1 MNEPA
6 SAARVMPETRA
17 ADNQRSFSV
26 VALVLAAILPVSIA
40 LAFVIYL
47 LNEEYRANTEED
59 LTKIVSE
66 ISAATDRDLAE
77 ALRLA
82 SSLAVSDFIRS
93 ADYDRFNAET
103 RRLMTVWPHV
113 ASITLT
119 DLATNTYLSHTSL
132 PANRGQPAGSATA
145 NQSQVVA
152 AERKPMIFP
161 VRVSGPTVKESLI
174 PIRVP
179 IFDQAGQVTQVL
191 SVTLSAAGLNQ
202 QFGRHGIKPEWTGA
216 LIGPDFTIAARNRS
230 PTQFV
235 GQRVTPSLEQGLIA
249 KPHGL
254 FKATNQEGQP
264 VYTAFL
270 RSPESGWTV
279 VVGIP
284 AADIESR
291 RSQAMILVIAI
302 GCIAALT
309 GLVAALHV
317 GRRIHRARMLERNL
331 TRHLEDEVAKRTA
344 ELQRNEQLLHQAQ
357 KMEAVGK
364 LTSGIAHDFN
374 NLLGVVIGNLD
385 LILEGLSDRPKLVPR
400 VTQSIEAA
408 ERGAALVQQL
418 LAFSRKQTLQPQAIE
433 LASLIR
439 RTAEMLRHTLGEQ
452 IKLVVDCD
460 RPLRPCFADP
470 GQVESAIINLAINAR
485 DAMPKGGTLT
495 ISARNVELDTDDL
508 ARRRNVAKGAYVML
522 AVTDTGTGMA
532 PDVLARAVEPFFT
545 TKDTGKGSG
554 LGLSMVYGLA
564 TQSRGFFDLRS
575 EPGHGT
581 TVEIGFPVAASGAP
595 AWPAQA
601 PPASTPAPAPRG
613 GSGPVLL
620 VEDNPRLRATTAAM
634 LRQIGYEPLEAGS
647 ADEALAV
654 LARHPE
660 VDLMVSDVI
669 LPGHRNGFEL
679 AAEAIRLRPQLRAL
693 HVSGFANVD
702 TLAGETSR
710 GAIHLLNKPFRTE
723 DLARAIAAIELRRT
737 A

>member
-1 MNEPA
+1 MVSALTQPAPPTPGTPEP
-6 SAARVMPETRA
+6 RKPEK
-17 ADNQRSFSV
+17 QRSIPV

-47 LNEEYRANTEED
+47 LNEEYRSNTEED

-66 ISAATDRDLAE
+66 ISTATDRDLAE

-93 ADYDRFNAET
+93 AEYDRFNAET
-103 RRLMTVWPHV
+103 KGLLTVWPHV

-119 DLATNTYLSHTSL
+119 DLATSTYLSHTAL
-132 PANRGQPAGSATA
+132 PPGGAQPAGNATA
-145 NQSQVVA
+145 NQAKIVA

-161 VRVSGPTVKESLI
+161 VRVSGPTVKEAII

-179 IFDQAGQVTQVL
+179 VFDRSGKVSQVL
-191 SVTLSAAGLNQ
+191 SVTLSVAGLNQ
-202 QFGRHGIKPEWTGA
+202 QFARHGIKPEWTGA
-216 LIGPDFTIAARNRS
+216 LIGPDFNIAARSRS
-230 PTQFV
+230 PEQFI
-235 GQRVTPSLEQGLIA
+235 GRRVTPSLEQALA
-249 KPHGL
+249 ANPRGL
-254 FKATNQEGQP
+254 FKATNQEGQA
-264 VYTAFL
+264 VFTVFS
-270 RSPESGWTV
+270 RSPETGWMV

-291 RSQAMILVIAI
+291 RMQTLILVIAI

-309 GLVAALHV
+309 GLAAALHV

-331 TRHLEDEVAKRTA
+331 TRHLEEEVAKRTS
-344 ELQRNEQLLHQAQ
+344 ELHRNEQLLRQAQ

-433 LASLIR
+433 LASLVR
-439 RTAEMLRHTLGEQ
+439 RTADMLRHTLGEQ
-452 IKLVVDCD
+452 VRLVVDCAQ
-460 RPLRPCFADP
+460 PLWPCFADP
-470 GQVESAIINLAINAR
+470 GQVESAIVNLAINAR

-495 ISARNVELDTDDL
+495 ISARNVELDTDDR
-508 ARRRNVAKGAYVML
+508 ASRRNVAKGRYVML
-522 AVTDTGTGMA
+522 SVTDTGTGMT
-532 PDVLARAVEPFFT
+532 PDTLARAVEPFFT
-545 TKDTGKGSG
+545 TKGTGKGSG

-564 TQSRGFFDLRS
+564 TQSHGFFDLRS

-581 TVEIGFPVAASGAP
+581 TVEIGFPVAASDVQSP
-595 AWPAQA
+595 PAQA
-601 PPASTPAPAPRG
+601 EPAAAPKG
-613 GSGPVLL
+613 GGGPILL
-620 VEDNPRLRATTAAM
+620 VEDNPGLRATTASM

-647 ADEALAV
+647 AAEALAV
-654 LARHPE
+654 LDRHPE

-669 LPGHRNGFEL
+669 LPGDRNGFEL
-679 AAEAIRLRPQLRAL
+679 ATEAIRLRPRLRAL
-693 HVSGFANVD
+693 HVSGFADVD
-702 TLAGETSR
+702 TLADQGGRS
-710 GAIHLLNKPFRTE
+710 AIHLLNKPFRTE
-723 DLARAIAAIELRRT
+723 DLAKAIAEIEMRRT